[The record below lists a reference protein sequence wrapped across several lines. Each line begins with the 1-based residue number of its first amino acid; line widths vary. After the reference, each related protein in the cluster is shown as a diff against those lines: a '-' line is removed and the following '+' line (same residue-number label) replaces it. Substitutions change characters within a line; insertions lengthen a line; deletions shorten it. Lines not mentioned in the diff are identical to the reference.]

1 MMHSHSRYLELNKRK
16 KEEKEGGGGGGTEFL
31 WVTSIWFLLSPVTLT
46 RPCKRILEEEKSK
59 HVGLAQQNGFGP
71 AFLQGHILSTRVEV
85 MKSMVQWESCD
96 T

>member
-16 KEEKEGGGGGGTEFL
+16 KEEKEEGGGGTEFL

-71 AFLQGHILSTRVEV
+71 AFFHRLRLVKGIAEHNT
-85 MKSMVQWESCD
+85 CC
-96 T
+96 